1 MRRVVFLAGP
11 RQREYAIRCVQD
23 APEGYAVQIAKP
35 TRTLEQNQKLWPML
49 EDLRAQVPELSGYS
63 TDEIKLRFL
72 NALGVEMRF
81 LPCLEGEGAF
91 PVGLRS
97 STLTKD
103 QFSALIELLFE
114 YGSRHGVEWSEP
126 QRNAA

>member
-1 MRRVVFLAGP
+1 MRRVIFLAGQ
-11 RQREYAIRCVQD
+11 RQRDFAKRCIDMAEEGD
-23 APEGYAVQIAKP
+23 AVTIAKP
-35 TRTLEQNQKLWPML
+35 TRTMEQNSRLWPML
-49 EDLRAQVPELSGYS
+49 QDLQEQVPELSSYS
-63 TDEIKLRFL
+63 TDDIKLRFL

-103 QFSALIELLFE
+103 QFSGLIELLFE
-114 YGSRHGVEWSEP
+114 YGARKNVKWSDPMRE
-126 QRNAA
+126 AA

>member
-1 MRRVVFLAGP
+1 MRRAVYLNSPSNRAYAKRLVDLADDGD
-11 RQREYAIRCVQD
+11 VMSLS
-23 APEGYAVQIAKP
+23 KP
-35 TRTLEQNQKLWPML
+35 TRSLEQNSRLWPML
-49 EDLRAQVPELSGYS
+49 EDLRSQIPALNTYS
-63 TDEIKLRFL
+63 TDDIKLRFL

>member
-1 MRRVVFLAGP
+1 MRRAVYLNSPGNRAYAKRMVDLADDGD
-11 RQREYAIRCVQD
+11 VMSLS
-23 APEGYAVQIAKP
+23 KP
-35 TRTLEQNQKLWPML
+35 TRSLEQNSRLWPML
-49 EDLRAQVPELSGYS
+49 EDLRSQIPALNTYS
-63 TDEIKLRFL
+63 TDDIKLRFL

>member
-1 MRRVVFLAGP
+1 MVDLADDGD
-11 RQREYAIRCVQD
+11 VMSLS
-23 APEGYAVQIAKP
+23 KP
-35 TRTLEQNQKLWPML
+35 TRSLEQNSRLWPML
-49 EDLRAQVPELSGYS
+49 EDLRSQIPALNTYS
-63 TDEIKLRFL
+63 TDDIKLRFL

>member
-1 MRRVVFLAGP
+1 MRRAVYLNSPGNRAYAKRLIELADDGD
-11 RQREYAIRCVQD
+11 VMSLS
-23 APEGYAVQIAKP
+23 KP
-35 TRTLEQNQKLWPML
+35 TRSLEQNSRLWPML
-49 EDLRAQVPELSGYS
+49 EDLRSQIPALNTYS
-63 TDEIKLRFL
+63 TDDIKLRFL

>member
-1 MRRVVFLAGP
+1 MLLD
-11 RQREYAIRCVQD
+11 EKLL
-23 APEGYAVQIAKP
+23 EIA
-35 TRTLEQNQKLWPML
+35 RTLGKVDEHGNVA
-49 EDLRAQVPELSGYS
+49 EDLRSQIPALNTYS
-63 TDEIKLRFL
+63 TDDIKLRFL